1 MHGSRDMRPPMES
14 SCARREINPSYFIT
28 LIDTA
33 FVTLK
38 RWFVSI
44 LTKNADN
51 ATPLPPSV
59 EAAYY
64 RKCIALKRR
73 LNEIEANNE
82 AARLRKVR
90 LDRAI
95 LKMRLERAFLL
106 ERLAERMAPNVDDS
120 DRSTSPPPTV
130 RHQLSPSLGSSVK
143 PDIRC
148 SQPQEK
154 PTRSKRT
161 GRQKTPPLEGHQSG
175 SVPPHHSPGSV
186 SNTTQQPHIHPLH
199 AMSSA
204 QSTPDPVRPGS
215 AIPYGNTSVPTGLN
229 GTPSSTPYS
238 GSAQPPA
245 VPAPGSAA
253 PTLPLPQPEFGEG
266 RPEDRERP
274 LSAAN
279 STSAASGDYGRPFA
293 AASASGTQGT
303 TGEMLNAG
311 PEIRSDANGERRIVQ
326 QDTEMGEADAAPR
339 DSEDARAQAGGLGFT
354 AVNR

>member
-1 MHGSRDMRPPMES
+1 MREEEEIAGSIRRDPTANYNAQTQYVES
-14 SCARREINPSYFIT
+14 SGTESWSYWRTLSSSPEDDAREDDAHEDDAYGGDASET
-28 LIDTA
+28 DTSEEDA
-33 FVTLK
+33 SEDSASEDDMPEHDTPGDTVKGDKSKEDTS
-38 RWFVSI
+38 R
-44 LTKNADN
+44 NDN

-130 RHQLSPSLGSSVK
+130 RHNSPALAKDAKS
-143 PDIRC
+143 DIRR

-154 PTRSKRT
+154 PTR
-161 GRQKTPPLEGHQSG
+161 GSG
-175 SVPPHHSPGSV
+175 
-186 SNTTQQPHIHPLH
+186 
-199 AMSSA
+199 
-204 QSTPDPVRPGS
+204 
-215 AIPYGNTSVPTGLN
+215 IPYGNTSVPTGLN
-229 GTPSSTPYS
+229 GTPSSTPFS
-238 GSAQPPA
+238 GS
-245 VPAPGSAA
+245 V
-253 PTLPLPQPEFGEG
+253 LPHAG
-266 RPEDRERP
+266 
-274 LSAAN
+274 
-279 STSAASGDYGRPFA
+279 SAASGAPGLSLPQPQFGESRLEEREGQRSAENGTPSAAGDHGRPFA
-293 AASASGTQGT
+293 AAPAPGVPGS
-303 TGEMLNAG
+303 TGDRLSAG

-326 QDTEMGEADAAPR
+326 QDTEMGEADAAPQ
-339 DSEDARAQAGGLGFT
+339 DDQSQSGVGFT

>member
-1 MHGSRDMRPPMES
+1 M
-14 SCARREINPSYFIT
+14 
-28 LIDTA
+28 
-33 FVTLK
+33 TLK
-38 RWFVSI
+38 PWFVSI
-44 LTKNADN
+44 LTKNSDN

-120 DRSTSPPPTV
+120 DRSTSPPPT
-130 RHQLSPSLGSSVK
+130 
-143 PDIRC
+143 
-148 SQPQEK
+148 PQEK

-293 AASASGTQGT
+293 AASAPGTQGT
-303 TGEMLNAG
+303 TGEMLSAG

-326 QDTEMGEADAAPR
+326 QDTEMGEADATPR

>member
-1 MHGSRDMRPPMES
+1 M
-14 SCARREINPSYFIT
+14 
-28 LIDTA
+28 
-33 FVTLK
+33 
-38 RWFVSI
+38 
-44 LTKNADN
+44 
-51 ATPLPPSV
+51 

-130 RHQLSPSLGSSVK
+130 RHNSPALAKDAKS
-143 PDIRC
+143 DIRR

-154 PTRSKRT
+154 PTRGKRT
-161 GRQKTPPLEGHQSG
+161 SHRQKTPPLEGHQSG
-175 SVPPHHSPGSV
+175 SMPSHHSPGST
-186 SNTTQQPHIHPLH
+186 SNTTHQPHVHPL

-204 QSTPDPVRPGS
+204 HSTPDPVRPGS
-215 AIPYGNTSVPTGLN
+215 GIPYGNTSVPTGLN
-229 GTPSSTPYS
+229 GTPSSTPFS
-238 GSAQPPA
+238 GS
-245 VPAPGSAA
+245 V
-253 PTLPLPQPEFGEG
+253 LPHAG
-266 RPEDRERP
+266 
-274 LSAAN
+274 
-279 STSAASGDYGRPFA
+279 SAASGAPGLSLPQPQFGESRLEEREGQRSAENGTPSAAGDHGRPFA
-293 AASASGTQGT
+293 AAPAPGVPGS
-303 TGEMLNAG
+303 TGDRLSAG

-326 QDTEMGEADAAPR
+326 QDTEMGEADAAPQ
-339 DSEDARAQAGGLGFT
+339 DDQSQSGVGFT

>member
-1 MHGSRDMRPPMES
+1 
-14 SCARREINPSYFIT
+14 
-28 LIDTA
+28 
-33 FVTLK
+33 
-38 RWFVSI
+38 
-44 LTKNADN
+44 
-51 ATPLPPSV
+51 
-59 EAAYY
+59 
-64 RKCIALKRR
+64 
-73 LNEIEANNE
+73 
-82 AARLRKVR
+82 
-90 LDRAI
+90 
-95 LKMRLERAFLL
+95 MRLERAFLL